1 MGKTIR
7 ATRRNRDPDQ
17 VVVPTEYARAPTYE
31 NPPSATAL
39 KLLFEMIAHAGP
51 AIDNPDTWHEMPM
64 AMIRPLRGF
73 RHLTAELLDAHLGE
87 LVTYQVRYWIYDTT
101 TQTTDMLRGG
111 VIREGSTRV
120 PGNAGLKPIGAPRSI
135 RWQFGRM
142 FCEIAHTSDFWTMID
157 RTVIRTFK
165 SRYSIALYQ
174 HICARRGLRKRSI
187 SLTPEELRAMLG
199 VKPKRLTAFKD
210 LHAQAVKPAVA
221 EIAAHS
227 PFTVTTKLHKRHRAV
242 ETVDFT
248 WDDDKLQPSPT
259 VTPTMEA
266 TQPPPTPP
274 ADAFPATGSIAG
286 THWAVTARELARNH
300 EPDRLA
306 DDYREWHQRDDIPFD
321 KSGTRKRWKSFCREY
336 EKRQSHPR
344 RQPAR
349 DHGYDQLPVGAISA
363 FHAFPE
369 TGVIRNTA
377 FEALATEYAP
387 NTDPDTIG
395 TAYRDRQQQ
404 TGAPL
409 KPRSAA
415 ITHEQ
420 DFIVFCREWPNPA

>member
-1 MGKTIR
+1 
-7 ATRRNRDPDQ
+7 
-17 VVVPTEYARAPTYE
+17 
-31 NPPSATAL
+31 
-39 KLLFEMIAHAGP
+39 
-51 AIDNPDTWHEMPM
+51 M
-64 AMIRPLRGF
+64 A
-73 RHLTAELLDAHLGE
+73 
-87 LVTYQVRYWIYDTT
+87 YQVRYWIYDIT

-120 PGNAGLKPIGAPRSI
+120 PGNARLKPTSAPRSI
-135 RWQFGRM
+135 RWQFGRL

-157 RTVIRTFK
+157 RAVTRTFK

-187 SLTPEELRAMLG
+187 SLTPEELRAVLG

-210 LHAQAVKPAVA
+210 LHAQAIKPAVA
-221 EIAAHS
+221 EISAHS
-227 PFTVTTKLHKRHRAV
+227 PFTITTKLHKRHRAV

-248 WDDDKLQPSPT
+248 WDDDKPRPSRT

-266 TQPPPTPP
+266 TLPPPTPP
-274 ADAFPATGSIAG
+274 PDAFPATGSIAD
-286 THWAVTARELARNH
+286 THWAATARELARNH
-300 EPDRLA
+300 EPDRVA
-306 DDYREWHQRDDIPFD
+306 DDYRNWHERGDIPFD
-321 KSGTRKRWKSFCREY
+321 KSGARKRWRSFCQEY
-336 EKRQSHPR
+336 EQRQSRPQR
-344 RQPAR
+344 LPAR
-349 DHGYDQLPVGAISA
+349 DHGYDQLPAGAISP

-377 FEALATEYAP
+377 FEALAAQYAP
-387 NTDPDTIG
+387 DADPDTIG

-409 KPRSAA
+409 EPHSAA

-420 DFIVFCREWPNPA
+420 DFIAFCRGWPNPA